1 MGLNPNKII
10 YGDRLIV
17 TVRKGKCHQGK
28 KVDGPSWDPSGDI
41 AT

>member
-1 MGLNPNKII
+1 MISKEFGARL
-10 YGDRLIV
+10 DRLIV